1 MVALAGGDFAIVYD
15 QFNGPAQVN
24 LFAHTFHADGSS
36 IKESLLSQN
45 DRYGHEPSAIALPN
59 GNFVVTMSNNDG
71 VKQGLGYVN
80 CSSDGTRTSR
90 SIDYQDAYISY
101 PHTAIS
107 DNGDYIVAYDQFT
120 SQNDMYFDIHHAD
133 GTVFQTHRAIAN
145 SKSVTEINVAALDGG
160 GFVIAWSNSTGNA
173 IKARL
178 IDQNGSQGPEI
189 DLGRYQYNFAVSKQ
203 PGGGFVVTFVEGYS
217 IRVETFDSSGTAI
230 ENFTLPNVGTSS
242 KFDVST
248 TVLNDGRYLVQWT
261 NANTNTVKAQ
271 ILDTRTAGETW
282 TSASATGGQHA
293 GTIHGDH
300 LNGGTGKDVLYG
312 AAGQDF
318 LSGGSNSDTL
328 NGGADMDVIEGG
340 AGADRLHGDSGW
352 DTLSYEHSGSVD
364 GMNGVTVSLLHPDWS
379 GGNDAAGDLFDGFE
393 AVLGSAF
400 NDLLVGDKN
409 GNVLD
414 GGAGD
419 DTLDGAGGADQMIG
433 GEGFDRVT
441 YWYNTPAGEGVTVDL
456 SDNAK
461 NGGAAAAE
469 ILTGI
474 ESVQGTDSADTLT
487 GTDRG
492 NGSGVELLGE
502 GGNDAILGKAGA
514 DTLDGGSDDD
524 TVEGGAG
531 ADRLHGGAG
540 SDTLSY
546 EHSGSVDGI
555 HGVTASL
562 LHPDWSGGNDAQG
575 DVFDGFE
582 DILGSAFN
590 DLLVGDE
597 SGNLLDGGAG
607 DDTLDGAGGGNR
619 LIGGEGF
626 DRVTYWY
633 NGAPGQGVVVDL
645 SNSAANG
652 GAARGDVLVDIESVQ
667 GTDSADTLIGIDR
680 GNGRGVELIGE
691 GGADRLIGRG
701 GNDTL
706 NGGTGNDTL
715 EGGAGADR
723 MEGGA
728 GNDTYV
734 IDSAADQVV
743 EATGGGIDT
752 AIVSLDFRLDA
763 LANVEILRL
772 ADGTAATRASGGAG
786 NDHLIG
792 NTGFNILDGGA
803 GADTMEGSAG
813 SDVFMVD
820 NAGDVTIEAVGG
832 GVDAV
837 QASVSYA
844 LSTEA
849 EIEFLTA
856 LGSGDIAL
864 TGNGFANTLTGN
876 QGSNALAAGGG
887 DDRVLGLSGDDRLAG
902 GTGNDRLLG
911 GLGRDTLLGDV
922 GNDMLAGGEGR
933 DILTGGA
940 GRDQFVFDTAVA
952 QRRNANIDRI
962 TDFSVRE
969 GDKIVLENAIFRALG
984 SKTGILNKAMFA
996 LDSAH
1001 DRSDHVVYNSHNGK
1015 LFYDVDGA
1023 GGHAAIQIAQLKA
1036 HLHLDYHSFVV
1047 V

>member
-1 MVALAGGDFAIVYD
+1 
-15 QFNGPAQVN
+15 
-24 LFAHTFHADGSS
+24 
-36 IKESLLSQN
+36 
-45 DRYGHEPSAIALPN
+45 
-59 GNFVVTMSNNDG
+59 
-71 VKQGLGYVN
+71 
-80 CSSDGTRTSR
+80 
-90 SIDYQDAYISY
+90 
-101 PHTAIS
+101 
-107 DNGDYIVAYDQFT
+107 
-120 SQNDMYFDIHHAD
+120 
-133 GTVFQTHRAIAN
+133 
-145 SKSVTEINVAALDGG
+145 
-160 GFVIAWSNSTGNA
+160 
-173 IKARL
+173 
-178 IDQNGSQGPEI
+178 
-189 DLGRYQYNFAVSKQ
+189 
-203 PGGGFVVTFVEGYS
+203 
-217 IRVETFDSSGTAI
+217 
-230 ENFTLPNVGTSS
+230 
-242 KFDVST
+242 
-248 TVLNDGRYLVQWT
+248 
-261 NANTNTVKAQ
+261 
-271 ILDTRTAGETW
+271 
-282 TSASATGGQHA
+282 
-293 GTIHGDH
+293 
-300 LNGGTGKDVLYG
+300 
-312 AAGQDF
+312 
-318 LSGGSNSDTL
+318 
-328 NGGADMDVIEGG
+328 MDVIEGG

-441 YWYNTPAGEGVTVDL
+441 YWYNTPAGQGVTVDL

-474 ESVQGTDSADTLT
+474 ESVQGTDFADTLT

-1015 LFYDVDGA
+1015 LFYDVDERA
-1023 GGHAAIQIAQLKA
+1023 ATPRSRSPSSRPTSTSTTIPSSWCRRPRASETKIARPRQRGGRFSWSRIRAVSGRELPQDVVQDAAVAEVFELVERIDAADQRNQLDLAVRRGDLGLHALARLQVAARPCRVRVSSPLRPSDSQVVSPSKTSGTTPMPTRFERWMRSKLSAMTARTPSRLVPLAAQSREEPVPYSLPA
-1036 HLHLDYHSFVV
+1036 RTTSGTPSAW
-1047 V
+1047 